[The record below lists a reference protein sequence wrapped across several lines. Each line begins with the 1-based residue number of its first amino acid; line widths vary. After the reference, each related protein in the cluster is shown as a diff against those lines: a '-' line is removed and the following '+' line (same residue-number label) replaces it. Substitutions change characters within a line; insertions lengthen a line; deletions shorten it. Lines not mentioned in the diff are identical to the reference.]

1 MVGTFID
8 KNILF
13 IIIFLTHLF
22 EYWSKMLPR
31 CCEKRCIGYQKILKH
46 IKNKSF
52 VNYNLSSECAMPT
65 L

>member
-22 EYWSKMLPR
+22 EYWLKMLPR
-31 CCEKRCIGYQKILKH
+31 CYKKRCIGYQKISKH
-46 IKNKSF
+46 IKTNR
-52 VNYNLSSECAMPT
+52 L
-65 L
+65 